1 MPALMRKNKINMTD
15 CLIITTLADEFAE
28 EIPRL
33 ADFPIPIKACTSTK
47 QALDE
52 YTNETIL
59 FGSPAMIAEILPE
72 MPTVEWVQSS
82 WAGVTPLIALDRRD
96 YVLTGIKNVFGSQMA
111 EYVIGY
117 LLAHEL
123 KVLQRMNAQHEH
135 NWFREY
141 SGTLEGKRL
150 GIMGTGSIGQH
161 IARAARHFGIKV
173 TGLSRSGT
181 PVSGFDNVLAVNA
194 LGDFLK
200 ESDYLVAT
208 LPQTTGT
215 DNLLDAAALAKLPA
229 HAYFINVGRSNVV
242 DDTALIDAL
251 KNERLAG
258 AALDVFDEEPIPK
271 ESPLWDTP
279 NLSVTAHISAI
290 SHPLLIVP
298 VFVENYRRYCEKQ
311 PLNYVVDFTTG
322 Y

>member
-1 MPALMRKNKINMTD
+1 MPALMRKNKIHMTD

-28 EIPRL
+28 EIPLL

-135 NWFREY
+135 NWFREH

-258 AALDVFDEEPIPK
+258 ATLDVFDEEPIPK

>member
-1 MPALMRKNKINMTD
+1 MPALMRENKINMTD

-28 EIPRL
+28 EIARL
-33 ADFPIPIKACTSTK
+33 ADLPIPIKACTSAK

-52 YTNETIL
+52 YTNETII
-59 FGSPAMIAEILPE
+59 FGSPAMIADILPA
-72 MPTVEWVQSS
+72 MPTVDWVQSP
-82 WAGVTPLIALDRRD
+82 WAGVTPLISLDRRD
-96 YVLTGIKNVFGSQMA
+96 YVLTGIKNVFGFQMA
-111 EYVIGY
+111 EYVLGY

-123 KVLQRMNAQHEH
+123 KILQRKHAQHEH
-135 NWFREY
+135 NWFREH
-141 SGTLEGKRL
+141 SGTLEEKRL

-161 IARAARHFGIKV
+161 IARTAKHFGIKV

-181 PVSGFDNVLAVNA
+181 PVSGFDNVLAVNE
-194 LGDFLK
+194 LSKFLK
-200 ESDYLVAT
+200 ELDYLVTT

-242 DDTALIDAL
+242 DDEALIDAL

-279 NLSVTAHISAI
+279 NLTVTAHISAI

-298 VFVENYRRYCEKQ
+298 IFVENYRRYSKNQ
-311 PLNYVVDFTTG
+311 PLNYVVDFSTG